1 MQTPSDPPDPL
12 RYLREFRYRLSRG
25 EALTAQQYAAEMQ
38 LSTTDELFIDLV
50 FAEFLEREHRG
61 DVNARE
67 QTLAAYPACADELRL
82 QIELHESLKNEESIQ
97 KNQNSKITQVDSKPR
112 ERNHDQTIRFPTLPG
127 FDVLGPLG
135 RGGMGVVLLA
145 KELQLGRLVAIK
157 LLLSGELS
165 TLQHRQRFR
174 AEARAAAALRHPN
187 IVQVDDIGDV
197 EGQPFIVMEYV
208 AGGTLEEFL
217 RQNKTTPRDAALF
230 IRQIAWAVHAA
241 HQAGIVHRDLKPGN
255 VLLAPRH
262 EGLHDSREEG
272 GSIAVATRPDRAEMK
287 SSLLSDYEPKITDFG
302 LAKSLQ
308 PVEVDH
314 AALTVKGDVL
324 GTPCYMSPEQAR
336 GDTIGPGADVYS
348 LGSILYEMLSGKPP
362 FQRDTP
368 WETVQCV
375 LEQEPPSLSSKLPS
389 DLRTICEKCLRK
401 DPSERYSSMAALAV
415 DLGNYLEGRPIDAR
429 RVGKFTRLLHWA
441 RRNVAIASSL
451 LAVFLTLFV
460 LLVVSLWSRW
470 SLQEM
475 LEETAASKRQE
486 TSALEALREQLWENI
501 LSEAQA
507 IQSTKSIGQRYR
519 SLENVRSAIQML
531 PVIGATP
538 ERVFKLRNTA
548 IAALPLTDVEQVEI
562 AESASGNQ
570 DFLSADSKL
579 QRFAMRQTDGSINI
593 VDAPKKVLLH
603 RLPAGEADSV
613 VISPDGSHMIV
624 SGSSCTLQKLTD
636 SASRRL
642 LGQEL
647 QWPVFSPDSHLVAGH
662 DSRSIL
668 IHDIEQNRTERLETI
683 PIPTMPMVF
692 SDDGNRLAVV
702 SDERLIVTTLR
713 PEFAV
718 LELPGPTLSQIGNTL
733 AWHPNGDYLAAGLYS
748 DRIINVWHLPTRL
761 AAKTFRVNGSFHNLH
776 FDSTGQFLI
785 KATLWGGTREIY
797 AFETQA
803 SLIQLPNNV
812 GIAFGRDESGRP
824 LTLSNPIHGSLDAWQ
839 LENQVVTR
847 TLEPA
852 QHNTGQR
859 SHCVLSSCGR
869 WLFVNSEQGAEIYDA
884 IRGKPAGC
892 LPIGPLT
899 HSGVSSLQDGELAV
913 FKRDHVEH
921 WMLGPEGLTNPKRL
935 RLPDGYNVVEVS
947 SDLRWGLCSDGRQ
960 VYLHD
965 FTEARPLQL
974 LGTQADT
981 RSAAFDLNQ
990 GRVATGSWNIADG
1003 VVIWDLATGREEKRL
1018 KVESKCVVRFSPDGK
1033 FLFTS
1038 AGGGA
1043 LWEVDSWKAR
1053 HLNSP
1058 DASDTGFGFAF
1069 SPDSRWFVHTSGNG
1083 ILKIQDLQQGS
1094 TIAVLTD
1101 PDQHHYFSLAFS
1113 SDNTSLFGIN
1123 IGHDCFIKQW
1133 NLKQIDEQLKSLQ
1146 LAPLRLTSD
1155 IKPKEPISYG
1165 SRLKVHGGPELGPLV
1180 EEYVR
1185 QRIQLAFTERRW
1197 ADGLAELRSAILDLP
1212 ENAELLTD
1220 LAWRLVTLP
1229 PEFQD
1234 PIEALAT
1241 IRRAL
1246 LKTNSERAQIVH
1258 AMILTQLNEFEKA
1271 FSILSRYSPE
1281 DQRNHLVIQFLKA
1294 QLSAQLGNREE
1305 AKRIFLAAQKLEFE
1319 PPDPETDLPI
1329 EDWNSFR
1336 RTVGHAVFNENPIP
1350 P

>member
-1 MQTPSDPPDPL
+1 MQTPPNPSDPL
-12 RYLREFRYRLSRG
+12 RYLREFRDRLSRG
-25 EALTAQQYAAEMQ
+25 EALTAQQYAEEME
-38 LSTTDELFIDLV
+38 LCSTDELFTDLV

-61 DVNARE
+61 DTNARE
-67 QTLAAYPACADELRL
+67 EILSAYPACADELRL
-82 QIELHESLKNEESIQ
+82 QIELHESFKNEESIQ
-97 KNQNSKITQVDSKPR
+97 KNQNSKITQVDSKSRGRPP
-112 ERNHDQTIRFPTLPG
+112 DQTMRLPNLPG
-127 FDVLGPLG
+127 FEVLGPLG

-165 TLQHRQRFR
+165 SIQHRQRFR

-217 RQNKTTPRDAALF
+217 RQNKITARDAAMF

-255 VLLAPRH
+255 ILLAPRH
-262 EGLHDSREEG
+262 DGLHDSREEG
-272 GSIAVATRPDRAEMK
+272 GSIATATRHDGAEMR
-287 SSLLSDYEPKITDFG
+287 SVLLSEYEPKITDFG

-362 FQRDTP
+362 FQRETP

-389 DLRTICEKCLRK
+389 DLRIICEKCLRK
-401 DPSERYSSMAALAV
+401 DPSERYLSMAALAV
-415 DLGNYLEGRPIDAR
+415 DLGNFLEGRPIDAQ
-429 RVGKFTRLLHWA
+429 RVGNLTRLVRWA
-441 RRNVAIASSL
+441 KRNVAIASSL
-451 LAVFLTLFV
+451 VAVFLTLFV

-475 LEETAASKRQE
+475 LEETVASERQE
-486 TSALEALREQLWENI
+486 TIALEALREQLWENI

-507 IQSTKSIGQRYR
+507 IQSTKNIGQRYR

-531 PVIGATP
+531 PVIGETP

-548 IAALPLTDVEQVEI
+548 IAALPLADVKEVEI
-562 AESASGNQ
+562 AEAASGNQ
-570 DFLSADSKL
+570 AFLSADSKL
-579 QRFAMRQTDGSINI
+579 QRLAMRQVDGSIHI
-593 VDAPKKVLLH
+593 IDAPKNILLH
-603 RLPAGEADSV
+603 QLPAGEAESV

-636 SASRRL
+636 SAPRRVV
-642 LGQEL
+642 GQEL
-647 QWPVFSPDSHLVAGH
+647 QWPVFSPDSRWAAGH
-662 DSRSIL
+662 DRRSIV
-668 IHDIEQNRTERLETI
+668 IHDIEQNQTERLETI

-692 SDDGNRLAVV
+692 SNDGNRLAVV
-702 SDERLIVTTLR
+702 SDERLIVATLR

-718 LELPGPTLSQIGNTL
+718 LELPGPTLSQIGHTL

-761 AAKTFRVNGSFHNLH
+761 AAKSFRVNGFFHNLH

-824 LTLSNPIHGSLDAWQ
+824 LTLSNPIHGSLDAWR

-892 LPIGPLT
+892 LPIGALT
-899 HSGVSSLQDGELAV
+899 HSGVSSLQDGGLAI
-913 FKRDHVEH
+913 FKRDHVEQ
-921 WMLGPEGLTNPKRL
+921 WVLGPEGLANPKSL
-935 RLPDGYNVVEVS
+935 PIPDGYNVLEVS

-965 FTEARPLQL
+965 FTKARPLQL

-981 RSAAFDLNQ
+981 RSAAFDMNH
-990 GRVATGSWNIADG
+990 GRIATGSWNVADG
-1003 VVIWDLATGREEKRL
+1003 VIVWDLATGREEKRL
-1018 KVESKCVVRFSPDGK
+1018 QVESKCVVRFSPDGK
-1033 FLFTS
+1033 YLFTS
-1038 AGGGA
+1038 AGGGT
-1043 LWEVDSWKAR
+1043 LWEVDSWKAQ

-1069 SPDSRWFVHTSGNG
+1069 SPDSKWFVHTSGNG
-1083 ILKIQDLQQGS
+1083 VLKIQDLQLGS
-1094 TIAVLTD
+1094 TMAVLTD

-1113 SDNTSLFGIN
+1113 ADNTSLFGIT
-1123 IGHDCFIKQW
+1123 IGRDCFVKQW
-1133 NLKQIDEQLKSLQ
+1133 NLKQIDEQLKDLQ

-1155 IKPKEPISYG
+1155 LKPKEAIPYG
-1165 SRLKVHGGPELGPLV
+1165 SRLQVHGGPELDQLV

-1185 QRIQLAFTERRW
+1185 QRVRRAFAERRW
-1197 ADGLAELRSAILDLP
+1197 AAGLAELRSAIVDLP
-1212 ENAELLTD
+1212 ENTELLTD

-1234 PIEALAT
+1234 PIEALAS
-1241 IRRAL
+1241 IRRAQM
-1246 LKTNSERAQIVH
+1246 KTDSNRTQIVH
-1258 AMILTQLNEFEKA
+1258 AFILTQLNEFEQA
-1271 FSILSRYSPE
+1271 FSILSRYPTE
-1281 DQRNHLVIQFLKA
+1281 DQPNYLVIQFLKA
-1294 QLSAQLGNREE
+1294 QLEARLGNREK
-1305 AKRIFLAAQKLEFE
+1305 AKQIFLSAQKLEFE
-1319 PPDPETDLPI
+1319 PADPETDLPI
-1329 EDWNSFR
+1329 EDWDSFR